1 MGLTVFLLE
10 LTRSSGRFISR
21 SNASVAACPLHRVTH
36 TSRVIVPERLFRELR
51 SRTLPTSSPC
61 GASEW
66 TILRKRH
73 DRLTSS
79 LLTAMG
85 LVTDHREAARPDV
98 DGRARMAGRRMGEA
112 VVDDDEYSASGES
125 TADPVCMAFPR

>member
-1 MGLTVFLLE
+1 
-10 LTRSSGRFISR
+10 
-21 SNASVAACPLHRVTH
+21 
-36 TSRVIVPERLFRELR
+36 
-51 SRTLPTSSPC
+51 
-61 GASEW
+61 
-66 TILRKRH
+66 
-73 DRLTSS
+73 
-79 LLTAMG
+79 MG